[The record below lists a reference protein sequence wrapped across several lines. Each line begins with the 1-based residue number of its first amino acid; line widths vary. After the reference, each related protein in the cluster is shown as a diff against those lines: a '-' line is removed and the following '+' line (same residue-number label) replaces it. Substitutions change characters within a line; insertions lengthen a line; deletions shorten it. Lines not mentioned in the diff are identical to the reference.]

1 MTNVEGTVYIATTQM
16 TKSEGTVDTATT
28 ELNNTES
35 VLTQLQQT
43 VSHA

>member
-1 MTNVEGTVYIATTQM
+1 MTNVEGTVYIATTQK